1 VVVTCAAASLQ
12 VGTGGLSR
20 LITWRGSDSS
30 LLPVLFVSHVDV
42 VPVTQET
49 LQVWL
54 TIFCLPRFVTVVLIN
69 KPIW

>member
-1 VVVTCAAASLQ
+1 LQ
-12 VGTGGLSR
+12 VGAGGLSR
-20 LITWRGSDSS
+20 LFTWQGSDSS

-49 LQVWL
+49 LQVWP
-54 TIFCLPRFVTVVLIN
+54 TIFVIFIIAVLIN